1 MSKNPWEV
9 IEVDIFDQ
17 RYSLRLNTPA
27 EQGEILELAAEVDLR
42 MREIASQTR
51 TVDSLKVAI
60 LTALHLAQEKREKA
74 VDSGHLESAVES
86 GTRKWIE
93 AIDSVLPRA
102 AGQIAGKQPSD

>member
-17 RYSLRLNTPA
+17 RYPLRLNTPA
-27 EQGEILELAAEVDLR
+27 EREEILRLAAEVDMR

-60 LTALHLAQEKREKA
+60 LTALHLAQEKREKSA
-74 VDSGHLESAVES
+74 DNGELESAVES
-86 GTRKWIE
+86 GARKWIE
-93 AIDSVLPRA
+93 AIDSIL
-102 AGQIAGKQPSD
+102 